1 MQEILESNLNLK
13 IEFLLIWLAQISA
26 WIKIHGEKLII

>member
-1 MQEILESNLNLK
+1 MQEILESDLNLK

-26 WIKIHGEKLII
+26 WLGW